1 MGLTM
6 ADDTTS
12 DASRRPLR
20 ILEVETFGRGGLIH
34 YVYNLAGA
42 LASRGHDVTI
52 VTAAAYEL
60 DGRPLPPGVRVIK
73 AIARVTH
80 RLRASLPARALG
92 WAVKIEALVDAVHV
106 AVLARRLRPDVV
118 HLHCTN
124 QIALAYLILLRLT
137 GLPVAVT
144 AHVVTAHERTRIQDA
159 VHRRIHRLSPLI
171 IAHSEFDR
179 SRLVEEF
186 AIDPARVT
194 VIPHGEYGFFGHDT
208 EPVDPGTARRSL
220 GLDPGDEVALFF
232 GYIREY
238 KGLDILLDAW
248 PAVAKASPRARLVVA
263 GDPVRLDA
271 ARRDALQAAAAQV
284 GAIHRF
290 GYVPFAQ
297 VAGYIAAADVL
308 VLPYRHVSQSGVL
321 YLALASGLPVVATR
335 VGALPEVLC
344 DGESGLL
351 VPPESPG
358 ALTEALV
365 RLFGDAGLRQRLASG
380 GRAVAA
386 RHAWPVIAERTES
399 ALAGLVV
406 RDRRPTGHRDQS

>member
-12 DASRRPLR
+12 GASQRLLR

-42 LASRGHDVTI
+42 LAGRGHDVTI

-60 DGRPLPPGVRVIK
+60 HGRPLPPRVRVVK
-73 AIARVTH
+73 AIARVTY
-80 RLRASLPARALG
+80 RLGTSLPARALG
-92 WAVKIEALVDAVHV
+92 WAVKLEALVDAVHV
-106 AVLARRLRPDVV
+106 AVLARRIRPDVV

-144 AHVVTAHERTRIQDA
+144 AHVVTAHERTRFQDA

-179 SRLVEEF
+179 TRLLEEF
-186 AIDPARVT
+186 AVDPGRVT
-194 VIPHGEYGFFGHDT
+194 VIAHGEYGFFTRDA
-208 EPVDPGTARRSL
+208 EPVGREAARRSL
-220 GLDPGDEVALFF
+220 GLDPRDEVALFF

-238 KGLDILLDAW
+238 KGLDVLLDAW
-248 PAVAKASPRARLVVA
+248 PAVARARPRARLVVA

-271 ARRDALQAAAAQV
+271 ARRDALLAAARRV

-290 GYVPFAQ
+290 GYVPFAE
-297 VAGYIAAADVL
+297 VMGYIAAADVL

-321 YLALASGLPVVATR
+321 YLALAHGLPVVATR

-358 ALTEALV
+358 ALAEALA
-365 RLFGDAGLRQRLASG
+365 RLFGDGDLQRRLAEG

-386 RHAWPVIAERTES
+386 RHSWPSIAERTEL
-399 ALAGLVV
+399 ALAGLVAEAPRLAGQ
-406 RDRRPTGHRDQS
+406 RDRS